1 VVSLVFT
8 VTFDAS
14 LLNKSIDFLKQF
26 RLIFFVVVGKF
37 EEKKNVKI
45 TISSNVSSDSD
56 FKWLI
61 CLCPLMIRLTY
72 NKHVCH
78 EQSVLYITW
87 ASLL

>member
-37 EEKKNVKI
+37 EEKK
-45 TISSNVSSDSD
+45 
-56 FKWLI
+56 
-61 CLCPLMIRLTY
+61 M
-72 NKHVCH
+72 
-78 EQSVLYITW
+78 
-87 ASLL
+87 